1 MRVRLQRMR
10 EVQGYTQYSVADA
23 LNISRSHYSQIESG
37 EKNPSLKLAISIKNL
52 LGYKSDD
59 LFDDKVFSLPENAPK

>member
-52 LGYKSDD
+52 LGYQSDD